1 MVGVADVVHRLDQPV
16 NAVKRVGGLESLGRT
31 AQVGHI
37 HFGGL
42 GDIVVGIVSVSDR
55 VGLGVGDHT
64 DAVGGV
70 AERDGYICVG
80 VRVGQDL
87 GIGAVGDAG
96 DGVSAADVGLRRG
109 IKERR
114 VGHDSP
120 VFRVVGVS
128 HCRQPDIAGT
138 SAQVH
143 QFAVQLGGHRIP
155 VGVIVSS
162 GHISHGIGGV
172 RLAVITV
179 IGVGGDSGG

>member
-42 GDIVVGIVSVSDR
+42 GDIVVGIVSVSD
-55 VGLGVGDHT
+55 
-64 DAVGGV
+64 
-70 AERDGYICVG
+70 
-80 VRVGQDL
+80 RVGQDL